1 LVSGCIQILTAAL
14 IQLERVRG
22 VITSGILW
30 LFWLLSLL
38 ASIVPLYTKL
48 YLKEYENDRFS
59 TVIFFIYFAFLL
71 VQFLLSSFAESV
83 GRQGYV
89 TLGQTQME
97 DPEILH

>member
-1 LVSGCIQILTAAL
+1 ILTAAL

-38 ASIVPLYTKL
+38 AGIVPLYTKL

-59 TVIFFIYFAFLL
+59 TVIFFIYFAFSFHYSFCCRALL
-71 VQFLLSSFAESV
+71 RVSRTSQLCHSGTRIRFSRF
-83 GRQGYV
+83 
-89 TLGQTQME
+89 
-97 DPEILH
+97 